1 MAEHEVNLDNPFDM
15 PEYKEGDNELEM
27 ALQNVLATPE
37 GRTLIWHLLGFTKIY
52 DENFSGNST
61 DIFDK
66 GRRSVGLWLLSNMND
81 ADPTMYPR
89 MLLDV
94 AKRERA
100 ALGRLAAQEKDND
113 RNG

>member
-1 MAEHEVNLDNPFDM
+1 MAEHEVNLDNPFNM
-15 PEYKEGDNELEM
+15 PEFDPGNDDELVF
-27 ALQNVLATPE
+27 AVKNVLSTPE
-37 GRTLIWHLLGFTKIY
+37 GRTLIWHLLSFTKLY
-52 DENFSGNST
+52 DENFAGNST

-66 GRRSVGLWLLSNMND
+66 GRRSVGLWLLSQMNE

-100 ALGRLAAQEKDND
+100 ELERLAAQEKEQ
-113 RNG
+113 